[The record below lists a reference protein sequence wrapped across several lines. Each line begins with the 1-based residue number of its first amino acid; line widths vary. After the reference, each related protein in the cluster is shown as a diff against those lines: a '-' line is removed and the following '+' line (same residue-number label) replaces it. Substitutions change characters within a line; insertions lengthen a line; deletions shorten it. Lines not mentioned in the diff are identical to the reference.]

1 MSNKCNSMTKKIAV
15 FLNDFALKPV
25 FKGVFWGLLLICAN
39 AWANDAK
46 AKHLLVFGDSLSAA
60 YGMDWELGWAQLL
73 DQHWQNAEGE
83 VVHRVSNAS
92 ISGETS
98 VGGLDRLP
106 LTLEE
111 LNPDVVLLELGAND
125 GLRGYPISRI
135 RENLLKMVDLVEAS
149 GADVIIAGISLPPSY
164 GPRYIDQFRAMFRD
178 VAESREL
185 PFIDFFREDFI
196 GKPGYIQADGLHPT
210 EITQPII
217 RDALLSFFAEEG
229 LFQ

>member
-1 MSNKCNSMTKKIAV
+1 MTKKIAV

>member
-1 MSNKCNSMTKKIAV
+1 MSNKCNSMTNKIAAFFMFFSV
-15 FLNDFALKPV
+15 KPV
-25 FKGVFWGLLLICAN
+25 KSAVLLALLLIFTGAS
-39 AWANDAK
+39 ASDAR

-60 YGMDWELGWAQLL
+60 YGMDWEQGWAQLL
-73 DQHWQNAEGE
+73 DQHWQAAEGGA
-83 VVHRVSNAS
+83 VHRVSNAS

-111 LNPDVVLLELGAND
+111 LNPDVVLIELGAND
-125 GLRGYPISRI
+125 GLRGYPIERI
-135 RENLLKMVDLVEAS
+135 RENLLEMVDLVEAS
-149 GADVIIAGISLPPSY
+149 GAQVIIAGISLPPSY
-164 GPRYIDQFRAMFRD
+164 GPRYIDQFRQMFRD
-178 VAESREL
+178 VAETREL

-210 EITQPII
+210 EVTQPIL
-217 RDALLSFFAEEG
+217 RDALLAFFAETG